1 MSVIRKGIKEFP
13 PFDENQVQEWKK
25 TKKIG
30 IIGLGDMGR
39 LYVNKFQS
47 AGWK

>member
-1 MSVIRKGIKEFP
+1 MSNTEAISRVE
-13 PFDENQVQEWKK
+13 EWKSSRL
-25 TKKIG
+25 IG

-39 LYVNKFQS
+39 FYARRFTE